1 MLVSPRIGWD
11 QPPTGW
17 AQPHLPGWAPLVDH
31 GPRPIHAA
39 RSLRRWWWPT
49 VTVAG
54 FLAVVVQ
61 ILDHDDPAPGLSGPG
76 LVTIA
81 LAAAVVAL
89 LTIHRRYGPR
99 WLARALAE
107 YTVVALLA
115 TLLAAPGAG
124 LDQQPPDPTQPTKA
138 GQTKPRAEAAAGD
151 DQPAV
156 IRAGAKVVRAG
167 AKVVRGVIGAVRW
180 VVDLW
185 RQASQK
191 AAPAKGAAM
200 AAPLPSPVPVCPLD
214 LEVRFLMWSSLPSNL
229 RTVLGTALLLGLG
242 VAAAAFTLS
251 FFALRDAAADP
262 ALAWGQ
268 GHAWLFPIGVDM
280 ALVFFEVLL
289 LGASMV
295 RIHDHDRV
303 IQYPR
308 AIPFLLML
316 VAAAGTL
323 YFNATHVPTPV
334 RPLALA
340 VPVASIL
347 VTLGLAYLLKM
358 LAAASGAAAIHLA
371 PPATEPN
378 RIVRHSDVLHG
389 ELVRDP
395 QVPDGAPTPY
405 GQMPTWAPSQLDQN
419 GQPAVAGDGS
429 GDLSELTKRHQV
441 EAYLAALDPGQLG
454 RLTTLGPRAA
464 ARELTSTLTS
474 QGLQVSERY
483 VQQILDDW
491 TATTRPQ
498 ANGRRRTR

>member
-1 MLVSPRIGWD
+1 
-11 QPPTGW
+11 
-17 AQPHLPGWAPLVDH
+17 
-31 GPRPIHAA
+31 
-39 RSLRRWWWPT
+39 
-49 VTVAG
+49 
-54 FLAVVVQ
+54 
-61 ILDHDDPAPGLSGPG
+61 
-76 LVTIA
+76 
-81 LAAAVVAL
+81 
-89 LTIHRRYGPR
+89 
-99 WLARALAE
+99 
-107 YTVVALLA
+107 
-115 TLLAAPGAG
+115 
-124 LDQQPPDPTQPTKA
+124 
-138 GQTKPRAEAAAGD
+138 
-151 DQPAV
+151 
-156 IRAGAKVVRAG
+156 
-167 AKVVRGVIGAVRW
+167 
-180 VVDLW
+180 
-185 RQASQK
+185 
-191 AAPAKGAAM
+191 
-200 AAPLPSPVPVCPLD
+200 
-214 LEVRFLMWSSLPSNL
+214 MWSSLPSNL

-262 ALAWGQ
+262 ALAWGS

-295 RIHDHDRV
+295 RVTEHDRV
-303 IQYPR
+303 VQYPR

-323 YFNATHVPTPV
+323 YFNAVHVPEQV

-371 PPATEPN
+371 PPPLEPS

-395 QVPDGAPTPY
+395 QVPSGAPTPY
-405 GQMPTWAPSQLDQN
+405 EQMPTWAPSQLDQN
-419 GQPAVAGDGS
+419 GQPTVTGDGS

-441 EAYLAALDPGQLG
+441 EAYLAALDPSQLAH
-454 RLTTLGPRAA
+454 LTTLGPRAA
-464 ARELTSTLTS
+464 ARELTGTLTG

-483 VQQILDDW
+483 VHQILDDW
-491 TATTRPQ
+491 TATARQQ